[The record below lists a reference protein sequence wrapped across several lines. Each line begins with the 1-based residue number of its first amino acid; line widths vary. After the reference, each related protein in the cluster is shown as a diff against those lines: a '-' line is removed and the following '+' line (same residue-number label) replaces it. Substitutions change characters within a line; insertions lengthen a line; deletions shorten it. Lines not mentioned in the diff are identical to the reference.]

1 MSYLVNN
8 EGKNMDNI
16 TNAPIETTAPAV
28 PLTDEELALLLAKPT
43 FVTTDE
49 AEETD
54 EQKVTLN

>member
-1 MSYLVNN
+1 M
-8 EGKNMDNI
+8 ENI
-16 TNAPIETTAPAV
+16 TNAPTETQAPAV
-28 PLTDEELALLLAKPT
+28 PLTDEELAALLAKPT